1 MAKAATAASER
12 TVLEV
17 VENLQA
23 LLWGRIE
30 EGVRKL
36 VKTLVEQSLE
46 AEAKEVAGAERHERT
61 PQRRHYRGGH
71 YRRRLLTK
79 HGAVEVQVPRLARQ
93 RLRFCAF
100 DRYERRRRDVDAIIG
115 RLFIVGVSTR
125 KLRSIVEALTGN
137 AVSASTV
144 SAITRSLD
152 EELAHFRS
160 RPIPPDIRFLF
171 LDGITQKVQELG
183 VETKVILCAVGVRED
198 GSKELLGFQLA
209 DDEGTASWRGFLAD
223 LKARGLGGQPY
234 GPSGSLRLIIID
246 GGPGLRAAVKEIFP
260 FVLVQRCVVHK
271 VRNVLA
277 KLRHRNKKAFAQDMR
292 GIWAARRKRE
302 ALAAFRALKAKWWVD
317 EERAIRCLEKD
328 LPACLVYLRF
338 PVELHKAIRTTN
350 LVERMFREVRRR
362 TRPMGVFA
370 NVESAERIM
379 MGIGQQLNDAWRPA
393 SHPVA
398 ISAES
403 LA

>member
-1 MAKAATAASER
+1 MAKAARAASER

-61 PQRRHYRGGH
+61 PQPRHYRGGH

-115 RLFIVGVSTR
+115 RLFIAGVSTR
-125 KLRSIVEALTGN
+125 KLRGIVQALTGN
-137 AVSASTV
+137 GVSASTV

-160 RPIPPDIRFLF
+160 RAIPLDIRFLF

-183 VETKVILCAVGVRED
+183 VEKKVILCAVGVRED

-209 DDEGTASWRGFLAD
+209 DDEGTASWRGFLAE

-234 GPSGSLRLIIID
+234 GPSGTLRLVIID

-277 KLRHRNKKAFAQDMR
+277 KLHHRNKKAFAQDMR
-292 GIWAARRKRE
+292 GI
-302 ALAAFRALKAKWWVD
+302 
-317 EERAIRCLEKD
+317 
-328 LPACLVYLRF
+328 
-338 PVELHKAIRTTN
+338 
-350 LVERMFREVRRR
+350 
-362 TRPMGVFA
+362 
-370 NVESAERIM
+370 
-379 MGIGQQLNDAWRPA
+379 
-393 SHPVA
+393 
-398 ISAES
+398 
-403 LA
+403 